1 MATYAIGDIH
11 GCWDTLQALLERIDY
26 SRRDDCLW
34 LVGDLVNG
42 GPSSLRVLRW
52 ARQLGDRAVT
62 VLGNHDL
69 HMLAVAH
76 GAHDLKPDD
85 TFEDVLRAED
95 SDALLDWL
103 RRRPL
108 LHRRGDWVLVHAGLL
123 PQWSVDDAVDA
134 AHDVETRLR
143 GPDLEGFFD
152 EMYGNEPRNWSD
164 ELEGIDRARLIINAM
179 TRMRC
184 VDDDGALDFDYKETL
199 AGVPSHLRPWFD
211 HPERQ
216 SRDAQIVFGHWSAV
230 GYLHRDRVYALDSGA
245 RWGGKLTALR
255 LDDRRVFQVES
266 HRPSHFD

>member
-1 MATYAIGDIH
+1 MATYALGDIH
-11 GCWDTLQALLERIDY
+11 GCWQTLQDLLRHIDFD
-26 SRRDDCLW
+26 REDDRLW

-42 GPSSLRVLRW
+42 GPDSLQVLRW
-52 ARQLGDRAVT
+52 AKQLEERAVT

-76 GAHDLKPDD
+76 GAHELKPDD
-85 TFEDVLRAED
+85 TFEDVLDADD

-108 LHRRGDWVLVHAGLL
+108 MHRQDDWVMVHAGLL
-123 PQWSVDDAVDA
+123 PQWSIEDALDA
-134 AHDVETRLR
+134 AHQVETRLR
-143 GPDLEGFFD
+143 GPNLETFFD
-152 EMYGNEPRNWSD
+152 DMYGNEPRLWD
-164 ELEGIDRARLIINAM
+164 DALEGIDRARLIINAM

-184 VDDDGALDFDYKETL
+184 VDGDGSLDFDYKETL
-199 AGVPSHLRPWFD
+199 AGVPEGLHPWFA
-211 HPERQ
+211 HPTRR
-216 SRDAQIVFGHWSAV
+216 SREARIIFGHWSAI
-230 GYLHRDRVYALDSGA
+230 GYLHRNGVYAMDSGA